1 MIGRGKPIKLLIIE
15 DEDDLRNVLEEN
27 LKEEGHTVES
37 EGNGADGLLRALHF
51 DYDLILLDVMLPEMD
66 GWQILEKLREKKDTP
81 VLMLTA
87 RDTSA
92 DRIRG
97 LDLGSDDY
105 VVKPFDLNE
114 LKARIR
120 ALLRRSGGGSSPVL
134 KIAEGIEMDTNSR
147 RVLKD
152 GEDINLTA
160 KELNLL
166 EIFLQR
172 PGHTIPRDKIAGLLF
187 ADQDEGDS
195 NVIDVYIYNLRTKL
209 GRGIIKTRRGVGYE
223 IVKY

>member
-1 MIGRGKPIKLLIIE
+1 MKLLIIE

-187 ADQDEGDS
+187 ADQDEETPMS
-195 NVIDVYIYNLRTKL
+195 LMCIFIISERNWVAESLRP
-209 GRGIIKTRRGVGYE
+209 GVE
-223 IVKY
+223 WVMRS

>member
-1 MIGRGKPIKLLIIE
+1 MKLLIIE

-27 LKEEGHTVES
+27 LKEEGHTVEAES
-37 EGNGADGLLRALHF
+37 NGADGLRRALHY

-66 GWQILEKLREKKDTP
+66 GWEILEKLRERKDTP

-92 DRIRG
+92 DRVKG

-120 ALLRRSGGGSSPVL
+120 ALLRRSSGGSNPVL
-134 KIAEGIEMDTNSR
+134 EIAEGIEMDTNSR
-147 RVLKD
+147 RVFKN
-152 GEDINLTA
+152 GVDINLTA

-166 EIFLQR
+166 EVFVQR
-172 PGHTIPRDKIAGLLF
+172 MGHIIPRDKIAGLLF

-223 IVKY
+223 MVKH

>member
-1 MIGRGKPIKLLIIE
+1 MKLLIIE